1 MWYSINS
8 IKFISIWLIH
18 TKIWLVHTKNALYAL
33 NPSWPRK
40 WISGAENAFWI
51 EVRRFVPMPAIVNK
65 SRKHQLKR
73 TKTVKY
79 SFVQR
84 HMMVFL
90 FGIPIVLVVDLIAM
104 ELLCCMTATILQSF
118 WCQFW
123 FGLQPF
129 WFGISFSCQQNEWNW
144 LKRTFSQPRWSSQ
157 VLWGGERPSGRP
169 PARNWLPWSMHV
181 HFLAWKHLARTSSGL
196 NQNIARG
203 TGRLIDVKDALGRLI
218 NGSFLVTLKWSY

>member
-1 MWYSINS
+1 MALSSPSFWRRRTSGFEWTDFSKCYIYF
-8 IKFISIWLIH
+8 KFIL
-18 TKIWLVHTKNALYAL
+18 IWLVHAKNALYAL

-40 WISGAENAFWI
+40 WIREAENAFWN
-51 EVRRFVPMPAIVNK
+51 EMRRFVPTPAIVNK
-65 SRKHQLKR
+65 FRKHQLKR

-84 HMMVFL
+84 QIMVFL
-90 FGIPIVLVVDLIAM
+90 FGIKIVLVVDLIAM
-104 ELLCCMTATILQSF
+104 ELLCCMTATIFQSF

-169 PARNWLPWSMHV
+169 PAREWITLKHACSFFGREM
-181 HFLAWKHLARTSSGL
+181 LDMKHLERTSSGL

-203 TGRLIDVKDALGRLI
+203 TGRLIDV
-218 NGSFLVTLKWSY
+218 

>member
-1 MWYSINS
+1 
-8 IKFISIWLIH
+8 
-18 TKIWLVHTKNALYAL
+18 
-33 NPSWPRK
+33 
-40 WISGAENAFWI
+40 
-51 EVRRFVPMPAIVNK
+51 MPAIVNK

-84 HMMVFL
+84 QIMVFF
-90 FGIPIVLVVDLIAM
+90 FGIQIVLVVDLIAM

-157 VLWGGERPSGRP
+157 APWGGETPSGRP
-169 PARNWLPWSMHV
+169 PAREWITLNHACSLFGLKTFGENQQWFKPKYCKGHWKANWCLR
-181 HFLAWKHLARTSSGL
+181 RTWAA
-196 NQNIARG
+196 N
-203 TGRLIDVKDALGRLI
+203 
-218 NGSFLVTLKWSY
+218 

>member
-1 MWYSINS
+1 M
-8 IKFISIWLIH
+8 
-18 TKIWLVHTKNALYAL
+18 
-33 NPSWPRK
+33 
-40 WISGAENAFWI
+40 
-51 EVRRFVPMPAIVNK
+51 RRFVPMPAIVNK

-84 HMMVFL
+84 QIMVFL
-90 FGIPIVLVVDLIAM
+90 FGIQIVLVVDLIAM

-129 WFGISFSCQQNEWNW
+129 WFGISFSCQQNEWNC

-157 VLWGGERPSGRP
+157 VLWGGETPSGRP
-169 PARNWLPWSMHV
+169 PAREWITLNACS
-181 HFLAWKHLARTSSGL
+181 FLAWKHLARTSSGL
-196 NQNIARG
+196 KQNIARG
-203 TGRLIDVKDALGRLI
+203 TGRLIDV
-218 NGSFLVTLKWSY
+218 